1 MRMFESHLEGRR
13 KLAWNPEGIKEM
25 HKREKKEGTEVTGS
39 GRRKTGRRL
48 RGAGKSNEI

>member
-25 HKREKKEGTEVTGS
+25 HKREKKEG
-39 GRRKTGRRL
+39 KK
-48 RGAGKSNEI
+48 GKKGIKKREG